1 MLRGL
6 MLGVLGLMSCISAC
20 LAESGVSPGSV
31 IFDFPHSS
39 LGNFI
44 LPDGEEYFFT
54 RYIINQR
61 SDGPYYVDRYYNRRL
76 NGEIDRLY
84 RTVIAFDAEGKAS
97 LDMNPKTR
105 QDDIK
110 YKLVRWVLPESNFSR
125 RVEDYFRRRKLMAQS
140 DREMPEEPYDFD
152 RYIADGLL
160 VKSFPMSC
168 DPLADYTRV
177 SFARTDSSL
186 KRINEVNHKRSLV
199 MLSDVPAIMN
209 EKYYFSGKCPVFVE
223 KEGYLKPEANVE
235 LQLRA
240 VSADFDIYRLE
251 HKFLLATSS
260 YPFAVLVDNLA
271 EDFCI
276 IIESRDVTGKPRRIA
291 FMYTSVENLSRLLP
305 NVWTRRDSETVY
317 QRYTKD
323 NLISFDVL
331 SRSLSDSSC
340 TTVRRP

>member
-6 MLGVLGLMSCISAC
+6 MLGVLGLLGWAGAS
-20 LAESGVSPGSV
+20 LAESGISPGSV

-39 LGNFI
+39 PRNYI

-61 SDGPYYVDRYYNRRL
+61 SDGPYYVDRYYNRRR

-84 RTVIAFDAEGKAS
+84 RTVITFDTEGNAS
-97 LDMNPKTR
+97 LDLNPKTKK
-105 QDDIK
+105 DAIK
-110 YKLVRWVLPESNFSR
+110 YKLIRRILPESNFTR
-125 RVEDYFRRRKLMAQS
+125 GVEDYFRRRNFMAQRG
-140 DREMPEEPYDFD
+140 REMPEEPRDFD
-152 RYIADGLL
+152 RYITDGLL
-160 VKSFPMSC
+160 VKSFAMGC

-186 KRINEVNHKRSLV
+186 KRINEVNHNRSLA
-199 MLSDVPAIMN
+199 MLSDVPASID
-209 EKYYFSGKCPVFVE
+209 EKYYYSGKCPVFVE
-223 KEGYLKPEANVE
+223 KEGYLKPEAKVE

-251 HKFLLATSS
+251 RKFLLATSD

-271 EDFCI
+271 DDFCI
-276 IIESRDVTGKPRRIA
+276 IIDSRDVTGKARKIA
-291 FMYTSVENLSRLLP
+291 FMYTSAENLSRLLP